1 MSYARRKFDS
11 PVNTNHD
18 ELYPIPPPTPPA
30 APGGRSVHAQRR
42 YNRKLRTWQEA
53 CHAVDALN
61 LLYGCQRDRQR
72 GEGKCSPS
80 LAQAHRQ
87 VHQHIIQRIAKL
99 RPLATPTGPAAARE
113 LFGSCYDYVGDSC
126 SVVPYDEAKVSLP
139 DGSLNPVMLAD
150 VLAEKTMGHLI
161 LSSMLADDDTVMER
175 REQGAAAQYTDEA
188 MRGDPGLLRDFCL
201 RLLTCGVA
209 GVTSVCEETV
219 SPFFVRKKGDR
230 QRLVLDCRRVNEV
243 FRRPPSPDLGGGE
256 CFSRLCTVEREGRV
270 SGSVGAPGGDAS
282 AEPRKTVYFADA
294 DIKNCFYQCA
304 MPDAWCDYF
313 VLMEVDREWLICHGF
328 STLINGEALPAAGP
342 LYVTLKVLPMGW
354 TWSFYIV
361 QALHEQLLEE
371 CGIDATRCQAGGWP
385 TPPLGEGAVAQPY
398 CDNLQVLGYSADEVN
413 SLLDK

>member
-1 MSYARRKFDS
+1 M
-11 PVNTNHD
+11 
-18 ELYPIPPPTPPA
+18 
-30 APGGRSVHAQRR
+30 HAQRR

-61 LLYGCQRDRQR
+61 LLYGCQRDRQL

-99 RPLATPTGPAAARE
+99 RPLATPTGSAAARE

-126 SVVPYDEAKVSLP
+126 SVAPYDEAKVSLP

-219 SPFFVRKKGDR
+219 SPFFFGKRAIGNDWCSTAVGSTKSSGGHRLRISEVESASPGSVQWSER
-230 QRLVLDCRRVNEV
+230 GVFPGRWARLVGTQAR
-243 FRRPPSPDLGGGE
+243 
-256 CFSRLCTVEREGRV
+256 SRARLFTLPMRI
-270 SGSVGAPGGDAS
+270 S
-282 AEPRKTVYFADA
+282 KTVS
-294 DIKNCFYQCA
+294 IN
-304 MPDAWCDYF
+304 
-313 VLMEVDREWLICHGF
+313 VLCLTRG
-328 STLINGEALPAAGP
+328 
-342 LYVTLKVLPMGW
+342 VTTSCLWRWIG
-354 TWSFYIV
+354 S
-361 QALHEQLLEE
+361 
-371 CGIDATRCQAGGWP
+371 G
-385 TPPLGEGAVAQPY
+385 
-398 CDNLQVLGYSADEVN
+398 
-413 SLLDK
+413 